1 MQDISDQVQKQVE
14 LLEQVGINDAKVT
27 EGDNTSKRKHY
38 FDHIV
43 STISKEVFQIMK
55 TIKLIMHLPIKY
67 DKKKG
72 DDVVG
77 KNLYFIKTGSFK
89 I

>member
-1 MQDISDQVQKQVE
+1 MQDISEQVQKQVE

-27 EGDNTSKRKHY
+27 EGDSVSKRKHY

-43 STISKEVFQIMK
+43 STVSKEVIQIMK

-67 DKKKG
+67 DRKKG
-72 DDVVG
+72 DDVIG
-77 KNLYFIKTGSFK
+77 KINCL
-89 I
+89 